1 MHYIRHLN
9 LQKQFSVIS
18 ELTNYLAPELTEKAA
33 DFSEATD
40 VWSLGC
46 VLFDLTT
53 ASFLTEEEAVAR
65 LGEVREDP
73 YKLEEVF
80 EDVAKVLPAIYH

>member
-1 MHYIRHLN
+1 
-9 LQKQFSVIS
+9 
-18 ELTNYLAPELTEKAA
+18 LTNYLAPELTELGA
-33 DFSEATD
+33 DFSESTD

-46 VLFDLTT
+46 ILFDLTT
-53 ASFLTEEEAVAR
+53 ASFLDEAEAVAR

-80 EDVAKVLPAIYH
+80 EDVAKVGVIHCI